1 MVNKKSRVAGLPKN
15 QSTPSTTELAR
26 LASGIVACLMEEG
39 LRTRKHRAG
48 GWNEGAEADPRW
60 HLFRCARHA
69 NEAIAILDGVS
80 KDTKES
86 AFQHANRAVA
96 RAVLSAYQ
104 LSRMSILLLPL
115 FLFTSCK
122 PYKAD
127 QSQELPAYSDMGAAA
142 DAGRVK

>member
-1 MVNKKSRVAGLPKN
+1 MKKVIQHK
-15 QSTPSTTELAR
+15 TPNTTELAR
-26 LASGIVACLMEEG
+26 YASGVMACLMDEG

-48 GWNEGAEADPRW
+48 GWNMGAEANPKW

-86 AFQHANRAVA
+86 AHQHALRAVA

-104 LSRMSILLLPL
+104 LSRMCILLSPL
-115 FLFTSCK
+115 FLSSCK
-122 PYKAD
+122 PSYKAEPT
-127 QSQELPAYSDMGAAA
+127 QELLPYSDMGAAA

>member
-1 MVNKKSRVAGLPKN
+1 MNRFKKIPLESRSKK
-15 QSTPSTTELAR
+15 TPTNLELAR
-26 LASGIVACLMEEG
+26 FSAGVVSCLMEEG
-39 LRTRKHRAG
+39 LRDKKHQAG
-48 GWNEGAEADPRW
+48 GWDKGAEANPVW

-69 NEAIAILDGVS
+69 LDAIAILNGVS

-104 LSRMSILLLPL
+104 LSRMSVLLLPL

-122 PYKAD
+122 PSYKE
-127 QSQELPAYSDMGAAA
+127 QPQELLPYSDMGAAA
-142 DAGRVK
+142 DAGRIK

>member
-1 MVNKKSRVAGLPKN
+1 MKKIMDTKTHNTA
-15 QSTPSTTELAR
+15 ELAR
-26 LASGIVACLMEEG
+26 FASGVVACLMEEG

-48 GWNEGAEADPRW
+48 GWNMGVEANPKW

-86 AFQHANRAVA
+86 AHQHALRAVA

-115 FLFTSCK
+115 FLSSCK
-122 PYKAD
+122 PSYKAE
-127 QSQELPAYSDMGAAA
+127 QPQELLPYSDMGAAA

>member
-1 MVNKKSRVAGLPKN
+1 MNRFKKISLESRPKK
-15 QSTPSTTELAR
+15 TPTNTELAR
-26 LASGIVACLMEEG
+26 FSAGIVSCLMEEG
-39 LRTRKHRAG
+39 LKKHQAG
-48 GWNEGAEADPRW
+48 GWDKGAEANPVW

-69 NEAIAILDGVS
+69 LDAIAILNGVS

-115 FLFTSCK
+115 LLFTSCK
-122 PYKAD
+122 PSYKAE
-127 QSQELPAYSDMGAAA
+127 QPQELLPYSDMGAAA